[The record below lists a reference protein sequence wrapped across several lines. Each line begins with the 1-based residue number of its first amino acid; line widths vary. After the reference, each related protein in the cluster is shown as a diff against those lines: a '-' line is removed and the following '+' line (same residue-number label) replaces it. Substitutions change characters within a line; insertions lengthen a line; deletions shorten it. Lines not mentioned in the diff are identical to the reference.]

1 MLRIS
6 TFPFARLSA
15 LALATSIALTG
26 CYEQGS
32 SLLVGRAVLPAA
44 TFADGPTSGRHL
56 GAGPINGQAVP
67 FVNKQPVQGFSAVL
81 NNGDGS
87 FLVMSDNGF
96 GSLENSA
103 DYNLRLY
110 RITPDFK
117 TTKGGSGEIAV
128 GNFIELKDP
137 NKKIPFTI
145 TNHFTSERVLTGAD
159 FDIESVQRAPDGS
172 LWFGDEFG
180 PFLIH
185 TDANGVVLD
194 APIPLPDLNNPGK
207 FIRAPQNPLQEEASA
222 VRIMNAVTRHA
233 ELHGGTRTPVFSPY
247 HVMLADNNTA
257 NDHYARGAAS
267 PADLKAAAS
276 DVFNITSLKN
286 AGYPVVSWTVNDKP
300 RMLELLQLGVSGII
314 SDRPDLLL
322 EAVQEFN
329 GGQYLRVDGLIDGSK
344 LDAQGHRGGRNLR
357 PENTLPAME
366 VALDNLMITLET
378 DSGVSQDKV
387 ALLAHDP
394 YVEPEKCRRTDGG
407 DFSAPVLIKNL
418 TAAEIQSTFIC
429 DKLFRGESQLNDQ
442 ALSPVSVAFAASR
455 SIHPYAMP
463 QLQQLFDFV
472 DAYVSYYRD
481 GAGSSH
487 PQAALRWKNAA
498 QVRFN
503 IETKINPRSDLDIHG
518 NVYKDR
524 TLAPAV
530 FTDVIAG
537 LISSNGL
544 AARADVQSF
553 DFRTLLDVQARFPAI
568 RTVYLFGDFPIF
580 AGADSDDGTNLQD
593 ENGANSP
600 WLAGLFWPYRET
612 TLTSPFKAQGSG
624 GFEGMALSKDGK
636 KLLPLLEK
644 PLTGGTLQELLIHEF
659 DLASKQY
666 TGKFYR
672 YLLDARGAAIGD
684 FIMTDKKHGLI
695 IERDNTQGD
704 LNGFKTVQ
712 EITLGKSGEPV
723 EKSLRVDL
731 MQITDKF
738 GLAQPSLPGDVG
750 VGSETFAFPFTTIE
764 DLVLLDNDT
773 LGVIN
778 DNNFPFSLGRHPSAG
793 APDDNEFILLKLP
806 PKLLVKKK

>member
-1 MLRIS
+1 MTSNRH
-6 TFPFARLSA
+6 FRFGA
-15 LALATSIALTG
+15 LALATAFALNG

-44 TFADGPTSGRHL
+44 TFADGPTSGQRL
-56 GAGPINGQAVP
+56 GGVPINGQPVP

-81 NNGDGS
+81 DNHDGS

-96 GSLENSA
+96 GGIENSA

-110 RITPDFK
+110 TITPAFK
-117 TTKGGSGEIAV
+117 TRQGGSGDITV
-128 GNFIELKDP
+128 GDFIELKDP
-137 NKKIPFTI
+137 NKKIPFAI
-145 TNHFTSERVLTGAD
+145 TRHFSADRTLTGAD
-159 FDIESVQRAPDGS
+159 FDIESVQRAPDGT

-180 PFLIH
+180 PFLLH
-185 TDANGVVLD
+185 TDASGVVLE
-194 APIPLPDLNNPGK
+194 APIALPDVSNPGQ
-207 FIRAPQNPLQEEASA
+207 FIRAPQNPFQEEASA
-222 VRIMNAVTRHA
+222 IRIMNAVAHHA
-233 ELHGGTRTPVFSPY
+233 ESHGNTRRPVFSPY

-257 NDHYARGAAS
+257 NDHYARGTAS
-267 PADLKAAAS
+267 PADLPAAAS
-276 DVFNITSLKN
+276 DIFSISSLKN

-300 RMLELLQLGVSGII
+300 RMLELMQLGISGII

-329 GGQYLRVDGLIDGSK
+329 GGQYLTAEGLIDASK
-344 LDAQGHRGGRNLR
+344 FDAQGHRGGRNLR

-366 VALDNLMITLET
+366 VALDHLMVTLET
-378 DSGVSQDKV
+378 DSGI
-387 ALLAHDP
+387 ALDGVPMLAHDP
-394 YVEPEKCRRTDGG
+394 YVETEKCRKADGS
-407 DFSAPVLIKNL
+407 DFPAPVLIKNL
-418 TAAEIQSTFIC
+418 SAADIQSGFIC
-429 DKLFRGESQLNDQ
+429 DKLFRGETQLNDL

-455 SIHPYAMP
+455 GIHPYAMP

-472 DAYVSYYRD
+472 ESYVSYYRD

-487 PQAALRWKNAA
+487 PQAALRWKNAERA
-498 QVRFN
+498 RFN
-503 IETKINPRSDLDIHG
+503 IETKLNPRSDQDAQGL
-518 NVYKDR
+518 VYKER
-524 TLAPAV
+524 TFDPAT
-530 FTDVIAG
+530 FTTAIAG

-544 AARADVQSF
+544 SARADVQSF

-580 AGADSDDGTNLQD
+580 DGADSDDGTNMQD
-593 ENGANSP
+593 ENGANTP
-600 WLAGLFWPYRET
+600 WMAGLYWPYRAT
-612 TLTSPFKAQGSG
+612 ALTSPFKAQGSG
-624 GFEGMALSKDGK
+624 GFEGMALTRDGK

-644 PLTGGTLQELLIHEF
+644 PLAGSSARELLIHEF

-666 TGKFYR
+666 SGKFYR
-672 YLLDARGAAIGD
+672 FPLDERGAAIGD

-712 EITLGKSGEPV
+712 EITLGKSGDLV

-738 GLAQPSLPGDVG
+738 GLAQPTQPGDVG
-750 VGSETFAFPFTTIE
+750 LGGETFAFPFVTIE
-764 DLVLLDNDT
+764 DLVLMDRDT

-778 DNNFPFSLGRHPSAG
+778 DNNYPFSVGRHPGAS
-793 APDDNEFILLKLP
+793 APDDSEFILLKLP
-806 PKLLVKKK
+806 PQALVKKQ